1 MQNNKSS
8 QKNNTLNNLIDLM
21 FQKPNR
27 LFVVSIENEDDK
39 ISYWDYY
46 VPKIELKDY

>member
-8 QKNNTLNNLIDLM
+8 QKNNNLTDLM
-21 FQKPNR
+21 FKKLNR
-27 LFVVSIENEDDK
+27 LFVISNENEDDK
-39 ISYWDYY
+39 ISYSDYY